1 MVSSDALRAVVGSGE
16 YDLEASADA
25 FAVLHQVVAAR
36 SRRGLT
42 VVVDTLGLDPD
53 TRDRYREMGRAH
65 GLPCVAVVLD
75 TPGAVCRD
83 RNARRDR
90 PVPAKVLAQQLARMP
105 RVAED
110 VAEEGWDVVLHV
122 DGSGADTG
130 PAPTGHAT
138 AADVPGAGG
147 TSAAAGPVGTRRTGA
162 PASEPV
168 VPGTVTATA
177 SAWHRGSRTVRP
189 GAREGLPELVLQ
201 VSRFPWGQDPA
212 GWLRAVALAADE
224 AGFAGLAL
232 MDHLVQIPQ
241 VDRAW
246 EPIPEP
252 WVTLGL
258 LAGLDTSLRLG
269 TLVSPVT
276 FRPAGV
282 LAKAAA
288 TLDVLTG
295 GRAFV
300 GVGAGWWE
308 REHLGAGV
316 PFPPAATRLDL
327 LEDGIET
334 MRALWASGTKAYAG
348 QRVSL
353 PETTAYP
360 RPVGPLPVL
369 VGGGGERRT
378 LRVAARLG
386 DACNVSSD
394 PATVRRKVEVLRRH
408 CTEVGRDPAEVAVT
422 VLDVPVVGRDRE
434 DTWRRVERLRG
445 RTAAAAY
452 ARTHHAGEPASHVER
467 YRQLAREGVDTVFV
481 ALPDLASPDDLE
493 RFAPVLRGS

>member
-53 TRDRYREMGRAH
+53 TRDRYREMGRAA

-75 TPGAVCRD
+75 TPGVVCRE
-83 RNARRDR
+83 RNALRDR

-110 VAEEGWDVVLHV
+110 VAGEGWDVVLHV
-122 DGSGADTG
+122 DGSGPDAG
-130 PAPTGHAT
+130 PA
-138 AADVPGAGG
+138 AAARSSVGGPGAGG
-147 TSAAAGPVGTRRTGA
+147 VKAVARPAAMSGPVA
-162 PASEPV
+162 PPEPAD
-168 VPGTVTATA
+168 PGTVTAAA
-177 SAWHRGSRTVRP
+177 SAWHRGPRTVRE
-189 GAREGLPELVLQ
+189 GVREGLPELVLQ
-201 VSRFPWGQDPA
+201 VSRFPWGQDPV

-224 AGFAGLAL
+224 VGFAGLAL

-288 TLDVLTG
+288 TLDVLSG

-308 REHLGAGV
+308 REHLGFGV
-316 PFPPAATRLDL
+316 PFPPASVRLDL
-327 LEDGIET
+327 LEDGVET
-334 MRALWASGTKAYAG
+334 MRALWASGTRAYAG

-360 RPVGPLPVL
+360 RPVGPLPVV

-386 DACNVSSD
+386 DACNLSSD
-394 PATVRRKVEVLRRH
+394 PATLRRKVEVLHRH
-408 CTEVGRDPAEVAVT
+408 CAEVGRDPAEVAVT

-493 RFAPVLRGS
+493 RFAPVLRDS

>member
-1 MVSSDALRAVVGSGE
+1 
-16 YDLEASADA
+16 
-25 FAVLHQVVAAR
+25 
-36 SRRGLT
+36 
-42 VVVDTLGLDPD
+42 
-53 TRDRYREMGRAH
+53 
-65 GLPCVAVVLD
+65 
-75 TPGAVCRD
+75 
-83 RNARRDR
+83 
-90 PVPAKVLAQQLARMP
+90 
-105 RVAED
+105 
-110 VAEEGWDVVLHV
+110 
-122 DGSGADTG
+122 
-130 PAPTGHAT
+130 
-138 AADVPGAGG
+138 
-147 TSAAAGPVGTRRTGA
+147 
-162 PASEPV
+162 
-168 VPGTVTATA
+168 
-177 SAWHRGSRTVRP
+177 
-189 GAREGLPELVLQ
+189 
-201 VSRFPWGQDPA
+201 RFPWGQDPV
-212 GWLRAVALAADE
+212 GWLRGVALAADE

-232 MDHLVQIPQ
+232 MDHLVQVPQ

-269 TLVSPVT
+269 TLVSPMT

-288 TLDVLTG
+288 TLDVLSG

-308 REHLGAGV
+308 REHLGFGV
-316 PFPPAATRLDL
+316 PFPPAPARLDL

-334 MRALWASGTKAYAG
+334 MRALWASGTRAYAG
-348 QRVSL
+348 HRVSL

-360 RPVGPLPVL
+360 RPVGPLPVV

-408 CTEVGRDPAEVAVT
+408 CAEVGRDPAEVAVT

-452 ARTHHAGEPASHVER
+452 ARTHHAGEPASHAER
-467 YRQLAREGVDTVFV
+467 YRQLAEEGVDTVFV
-481 ALPDLASPDDLE
+481 ALPDLATPDDLE
-493 RFAPVLRGS
+493 RLAPVLRPT